1 MKKLYKGAVKYW
13 NGSTVGISQGQ
24 FRHYSTYFPTICIK
38 YASLKQNHMEN
49 KLAINTASA
58 RASNTVD
65 FKLLVKL
72 TKPLPC
78 CCYVGLGSSP

>member
-1 MKKLYKGAVKYW
+1 MKEVYKGTVKYW
-13 NGSTVGISQGQ
+13 SGSTVGISQSQ
-24 FRHYSTYFPTICIK
+24 FRHCPTYFPTICIK

-58 RASNTVD
+58 CASNTVD

-72 TKPLPC
+72 NSFHVPAM
-78 CCYVGLGSSP
+78 

>member
-1 MKKLYKGAVKYW
+1 MKKIYKGTVKYW
-13 NGSTVGISQGQ
+13 SGSTVGISQSQ
-24 FRHYSTYFPTICIK
+24 FRHCPTYFPTICIK

-58 RASNTVD
+58 CASNTVD

-72 TKPLPC
+72 N
-78 CCYVGLGSSP
+78 YFHVVAM